1 MQDETL
7 FDSTRNELLERLKA
21 LEGPQASGSLAELA
35 YRRAREALEKALDEA
50 RTIRLQAIEDAR
62 NHRERE
68 MTALADSLR
77 NLRQSAETQIDAL
90 LREAEIEA
98 ERIRDTARDD
108 ARNCRRTGDGR
119 SRLHARRRH
128 TPSAP
133 PPSSAPAR
141 SKTSKQTSMPSWSTS
156 PNASA
161 SKSPRSP
168 GTASSPHLMRSID
181 AP

>member
-90 LREAEIEA
+90 LREAELEA
-98 ERIRDTARDD
+98 ERIRDTARD
-108 ARNCRRTGDGR
+108 N
-119 SRLHARRRH
+119 
-128 TPSAP
+128 
-133 PPSSAPAR
+133 AR
-141 SKTSKQTSMPSWSTS
+141 SVVEQATAEAASTR
-156 PNASA
+156 ADA
-161 SKSPRSP
+161 
-168 GTASSPHLMRSID
+168 TAIRAAAEQRGREVENLEADFD
-181 AP
+181 AIMEHVTKRLGIEKPKKPWYRK